1 MQTHPHPGPSLEGAG
16 TYRKFRVATL
26 TACGAIAAALVLCGI
41 AHAAEMAYPNR
52 PVRLIAGSV
61 GSTADLSARYIAQ
74 KLGERWG
81 YQVVVDNRSGAGG
94 IIAGEIVARSAP
106 DGHTL
111 FVSGIS
117 TQVSAPLLFKNVP
130 FDPERDFAPISL
142 LTNSGLVMVVVPAVP
157 ANNLKDFIAY
167 AKTKSDGVNYSS
179 AAVGTSSHLT
189 GELFAQMTGVHLIHV
204 PYKGTGF
211 SLNALFT
218 GEVQAAFLST
228 ATTSVQVKAGKLK
241 ALALLSEKRFP
252 ATPEIPTSVE
262 QGYPG
267 LESYVWFGLY
277 APARTPQTLVAKIN
291 RDVTAILRT
300 QEARD
305 ALLAQGAE
313 AVPNSPAEFAAF
325 QKREIA
331 KWGKVIRDA
340 HIVAN

>member
-1 MQTHPHPGPSLEGAG
+1 VL
-16 TYRKFRVATL
+16 AT
-26 TACGAIAAALVLCGI
+26 TPALSGI
-41 AHAAEMAYPNR
+41 ARAADPAYPQR
-52 PVRLIAGSV
+52 PVRMISGSA
-61 GSTADLSARYIAQ
+61 GSTADLTARFIAQ
-74 KLGERWG
+74 RLSERWG

-111 FVSGIS
+111 YVSGIS

-130 FDPERDFAPISL
+130 FDPVRDFAPVSL
-142 LTNSGLVMVVVPAVP
+142 LTNSGLVLVVVPQVP
-157 ANNLKDFIAY
+157 AGNLKEFVAY
-167 AKTKSDGVNYSS
+167 VKARPDGVYYSS

-189 GELFAQMTGVHLIHV
+189 GELFAQATGAKLVHV

-241 ALALLSEKRFP
+241 ALALLSEKRFS

-262 QGYPG
+262 QGFPG

-277 APARTPQTLVAKIN
+277 APARTPQTIIAKIN
-291 RDVTAILRT
+291 RDVVTILRLP
-300 QEARD
+300 EARE
-305 ALLAQGAE
+305 ALLSQGAE

-325 QKREIA
+325 QQNEIA
-331 KWGKVIRDA
+331 KWGKVIHDA
-340 HIVAN
+340 HIVAQ

>member
-1 MQTHPHPGPSLEGAG
+1 V
-16 TYRKFRVATL
+16 RKLLAAQIAL
-26 TACGAIAAALVLCGI
+26 TAALAFAGI
-41 AHAAEMAYPNR
+41 ARAADTAYPQR
-52 PVRLIAGSV
+52 PVRMISGSA
-61 GSTADLSARYIAQ
+61 GSTADLTARFIAQ
-74 KLGERWG
+74 RLSERWG

-111 FVSGIS
+111 YVSGIS
-117 TQVSAPLLFKNVP
+117 TQVSAPLLFKSVP
-130 FDPERDFAPISL
+130 FDPVRDFAPISL
-142 LTNSGLVMVVVPAVP
+142 LTNSGLVLVVTPAVP
-157 ANNLKDFIAY
+157 ANNLKEFVAY
-167 AKTKSDGVNYSS
+167 VKARPDGVHYSS

-189 GELFAQMTGVHLIHV
+189 GELFAQATGAKLVHV

-228 ATTSVQVKAGKLK
+228 ATTSVQVKGGKLK
-241 ALALLSEKRFP
+241 ALALLSEKRFS

-262 QGYPG
+262 QGFAG

-277 APARTPQTLVAKIN
+277 APARTPRDIVAKIN
-291 RDVTAILRT
+291 RDVVAILRT
-300 QEARD
+300 PEARD

-313 AVPNSPAEFAAF
+313 AVPNSPEEFAAF
-325 QKREIA
+325 QQREIA

-340 HIVAN
+340 HIVAQ